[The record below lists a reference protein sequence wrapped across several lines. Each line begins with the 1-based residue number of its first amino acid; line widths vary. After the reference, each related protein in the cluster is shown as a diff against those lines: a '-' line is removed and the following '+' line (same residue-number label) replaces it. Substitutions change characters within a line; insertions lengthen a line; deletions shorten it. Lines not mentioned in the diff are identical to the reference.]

1 MTSLQPQVIR
11 GVIFDAYGTL
21 FDVYSVGALAEQMYP
36 QRGQELALLW
46 RQKQL
51 EYSWLRTLSG
61 RYKPFWAV
69 TRDALRFTARRL
81 GLALDGAGEDRL
93 MDQYARLTAF
103 PENPAALAALKQR
116 GLLLGILSNG
126 DPDMLAMS
134 VKSAGMDGVFEH
146 LLSIDAVRR
155 YKTTAEAYSLGPQAF
170 GCPAPELLF
179 VSSNCWDA
187 VGATWY
193 GYHAFWINR
202 GGLPVEELDT
212 MPAATGRLLTDVV
225 AYVDRA
231 PLQNNPPSPTR

>member
-1 MTSLQPQVIR
+1 M
-11 GVIFDAYGTL
+11 
-21 FDVYSVGALAEQMYP
+21 
-36 QRGQELALLW
+36 LW

-69 TRDALRFTARRL
+69 TRDALRFSARRL

-93 MDQYARLTAF
+93 MEQYARLTAF
-103 PENPAALAALKQR
+103 PENPAALAALKAR
-116 GLLLGILSNG
+116 GLPLGILSNG
-126 DPDMLAMS
+126 DPAMLAMS
-134 VKSAGMDGVFEH
+134 VKSAGMDGVFDH

-155 YKTTAEAYSLGPQAF
+155 YKTTDEAYSLGPRAF
-170 GCPAPELLF
+170 GCPAAELLF

-193 GYHAFWINR
+193 GYPAYWINR

-212 MPAATGRLLTDVV
+212 MPAATGQLLSDVV
-225 AYVDRA
+225 GYVDTV
-231 PLQNNPPSPTR
+231 LQPGNLSSPTR